1 MPEDVAAKLE
11 AVSDEIDAISAK
23 LFAYDAKV
31 IAHGGAFVVLHHDGT
46 VRIERG
52 FVRLEDEA
60 LADPQPEPEAEGD
73 ATAPE
78 AVEDEQ
84 AEDGDEDEQEIEEE
98 DEEPGKPITDS
109 LTRDLSAHRTL
120 ALRVALGE
128 RPDMALI
135 ALLHTLPAQW

>member
-60 LADPQPEPEAEGD
+60 LADPRPEPEADAD
-73 ATAPE
+73 ATDPRAG
-78 AVEDEQ
+78 EDEQ
-84 AEDGDEDEQEIEEE
+84 AEDGDEDVQEIE
-98 DEEPGKPITDS
+98 DEELGKPISDRSEEHTSELQS
-109 LTRDLSAHRTL
+109 LMRITYA
-120 ALRVALGE
+120 V
-128 RPDMALI
+128 
-135 ALLHTLPAQW
+135 